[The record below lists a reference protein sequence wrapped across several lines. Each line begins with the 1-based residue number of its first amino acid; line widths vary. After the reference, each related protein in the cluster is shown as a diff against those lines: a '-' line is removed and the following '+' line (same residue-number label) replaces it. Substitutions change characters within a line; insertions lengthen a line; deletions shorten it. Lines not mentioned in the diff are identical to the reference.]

1 MKESAQYKIVHLVW
15 GYKTGGI
22 ETMLLDITR
31 FQVEASHSV
40 TLIVVNDIINE
51 ELLSHVDSR
60 VQVIC
65 MRRRPASR
73 NPMPIVRLNR
83 LLRKI
88 NPDVI
93 HCHDAG
99 LISILFGRL
108 RKKCVLT
115 MHSMPELVPGVE
127 KRITLYPAVYA
138 ISSSVQK
145 ALRRDFRID
154 APLIINGIH
163 TEKFAVRPY
172 SVPDMEKAPLKLVT
186 VGRLLLEQKGQDT
199 LIEAM
204 SLLPDL
210 NLHLTIY
217 GDGPDREKIESLI
230 RECGQSE
237 RIDLPGNLEHEELF
251 GHLKDFDAFIMASR
265 KEGFGLTVIEAM
277 AAMLPVVA
285 ANAEGPFELTV
296 GGTYGHLFER
306 GSAASCASAI
316 RNLCSHFDS
325 EARLANARKYVQDH
339 YDVSETAERYIAAY
353 GRFINPSEE

>member
-65 MRRRPASR
+65 LRRRPASR
-73 NPMPIVRLNR
+73 NPLPILRLNHI
-83 LLRKI
+83 LLKVA
-88 NPDVI
+88 PDVI

-99 LISILFGRL
+99 LISILFWRL

-115 MHSMPELVPGVE
+115 MHCLPDLVE
-127 KRITLYPAVYA
+127 RLDKRLPHFKTVYA
-138 ISSSVQK
+138 ISTSVQK
-145 ALRRDFRID
+145 ALRRDYMID

-163 TEKFAVRPY
+163 TEKFALRPY
-172 SVPDMEKAPLKLVT
+172 SRPDMEQSPMRMVT
-186 VGRLLLEQKGQDT
+186 VGRLLLEQKGQDI
-199 LIEAM
+199 LIEAL
-204 SLLPDL
+204 SLLGDL

-217 GDGPDREKIESLI
+217 GDGPDREKIVSLI
-230 RECGQSE
+230 REAGQEE
-237 RIDLPGNLEHEELF
+237 RILLAGNLEHEEMF
-251 GHLKDFDAFIMASR
+251 EHLKDFDAFIMASR

-285 ANAEGPFELTV
+285 SNSEGPFELTV

-306 GSAASCASAI
+306 CSASSCAAAI
-316 RNLCSHFDS
+316 RNLCSHYDS
-325 EARLANARKYVQDH
+325 EEKLANARRYVQDH
-339 YDVSETAERYIAAY
+339 FDVRETAERYLAAY
-353 GRFINPSEE
+353 ARFINPMEE